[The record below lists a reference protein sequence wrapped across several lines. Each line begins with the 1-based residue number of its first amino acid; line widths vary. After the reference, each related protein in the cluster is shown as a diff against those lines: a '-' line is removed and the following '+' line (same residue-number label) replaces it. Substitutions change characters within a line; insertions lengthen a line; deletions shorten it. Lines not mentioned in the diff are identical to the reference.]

1 MDFDKLKTFYHVATI
16 GSITKATDI
25 LQMDKSS
32 ISRQLTLL
40 EEQVGNKLFERKS
53 NQLFLTAQGQFLLE
67 KARIILL
74 EIEATKAIMLSK
86 GEQLTGS
93 LTITTTHA
101 LASTWLTH
109 FIHQFIE
116 QHPLVQIFIKA
127 SNQPLNLSMREAD
140 VALRPYCNDQPD
152 LIQKHLMTWRLYL
165 HASRSYLEK
174 FGTPLCLEDLDHHR
188 LIIFGED
195 PLFYPYNYS
204 NWPLHIG
211 TKRGKIRKPFLLIN
225 SVEGM
230 LNLVE
235 NGVGIGSM
243 VEHSPLLTLSN
254 ADLVPVLLGE
264 AYQDIDAYFIYH
276 KQFEGIKLITS
287 LEEFLINYVN
297 NHEKFPES
305 IPNKPKILSKKTH
318 AKH

>member
-16 GSITKATDI
+16 GSVTKATDI

-40 EEQVGNKLFERKS
+40 ENQVDSKLFERKS
-53 NQLFLTAQGQFLLE
+53 NQLFLTPQGQFLLE

-74 EIEATKAIMLSK
+74 EIEATKAMMLSK
-86 GEQLTGS
+86 GEELTGS
-93 LTITTTHA
+93 LTIATTHA
-101 LASTWLTH
+101 IASTWLTH
-109 FIHQFIE
+109 FIHQFVE
-116 QHPLVQIFIKA
+116 QHPLVQVFIKA
-127 SNQPLNLSMREAD
+127 SNHLPNLSMCEAD
-140 VALRPYCNDQPD
+140 VALRPYCQDQPN

-165 HASRSYLEK
+165 HASRQYLEE
-174 FGTPLCLEDLDHHR
+174 FGTPCRLEDLDDHR

-195 PLFYPYNYS
+195 PNVYPYNYS

-211 TKRGKIRKPFLLIN
+211 TKEGKTRKPFLLIN

-243 VEHSPLLTLSN
+243 VEHSPLLERTR
-254 ADLVPVLLGE
+254 ADLVPVLFEE

-276 KQFEGIKLITS
+276 KQFDGIKLIKS
-287 LEEFLINYVN
+287 LEDFLMNYTVKN
-297 NHEKFPES
+297 
-305 IPNKPKILSKKTH
+305 KILNDK
-318 AKH
+318 